1 MDELKRLGFAQR
13 GRALVAAAV
22 LRCATAGLPAA
33 LALIVAAVCLFV
45 PAMSVRAETL
55 KAELTARPENGYAR
69 LILNFDGRSLLPQYD
84 ALITNNVLRISF
96 QDRID
101 VKVDHVPLKLPTYVS
116 IARQDPDGSAIRL
129 ALTQEYRINTMEA
142 GEKLFIDLLPATWS
156 GPTPP
161 LPDSVVKELALR
173 AEEALKRARALEQAR
188 LRGQVEPEVALRI
201 GLHPTFTR
209 LSFMWNLPFDTA
221 FVREGDIVKL
231 TFNHQAD
238 LDLSQLRAHLPPG
251 IADATSFVDEGK
263 LKFLLR
269 LSPDVDIRAF
279 READAYVVDVTP
291 ERREADPVNEA
302 VRRALDSG
310 LPEGASEVISAPGRS
325 NSGAPE
331 DTVAA
336 PGGSPLPLA
345 SDRTA
350 APESEVVPPTDK
362 AEAPQEK
369 AGDLT
374 ASPPPSR
381 PEQALPPAIDLG
393 SVDPKPLK
401 PELAE
406 EAAPPGPESAPAGY
420 EAEAR
425 RFVAAEARRIG
436 NTIRIVFPFA
446 EPVSSAV
453 FRRNQSVWL
462 VFDTPDPIDVRG
474 MRSVLA
480 KDADAVEVATNSD
493 WQSIRV
499 DLAENA
505 LATVGNDGNTWVM
518 TIGDSILEPSRP
530 LSLGRNVRSDGGTIL
545 HVPLQEPQNLRLV
558 KDPFVGDVI
567 SVVTAFGPA
576 RGLLKP
582 QTFAELEALMSAHGL
597 AVLSRIDD
605 LQIRLEGDAV
615 LLQGPRG
622 LFLSNDT
629 LKHGSR
635 ILDTIVD
642 PAQPGQVDL
651 GSLMTSNTTDFLN
664 KAKNFQLRIAATPE
678 GQRRRPRMDLA
689 RFYLAHGLA
698 QEALGLMQLAAEDD
712 PAIERDSSF
721 NLMTGAAQV
730 LARRPKIAL
739 KHLNRHELRN
749 SPDAAV
755 WQTIAAADLRD
766 WPSARE
772 AIARGRAV
780 IGNYPLSIQNDF
792 SLSGA
797 QVMVEVNDFGQA
809 ARILSEVDPSTLSG
823 DQAARYDLLRGRIAD
838 ASGRSREALTSFE
851 LVRRSQDGPRAAEAA
866 YRALRIRY
874 RDGDI
879 DIDSAIRELGGLAA
893 GWRGDETELRTLRFL
908 AQLHV
913 RKGEYRTAF
922 EAMKAAVVAN
932 PDSETTRLA
941 QEEMNAVFAT
951 LFLDGKADELDPIQA
966 LALFYDFR
974 ELTPV
979 GRRGDE
985 MVRRLASRLVAV
997 DLLDQAS
1004 ELLKHQ
1010 VDNRLKGAARAQI
1023 AADLGVVYLMDRKPD
1038 EALRVLNRTRQAQL
1052 PRSLSRQ
1059 RNIVEA
1065 RALTESGRPDLAL
1078 ELVRNMNG
1086 EDVERLRADTLWA
1099 AGNWQ
1104 RAGEQLEQMAG
1115 GRWGDGVP
1123 LSDRERADILKAAI
1137 AYSLAGDQFSLDRLR
1152 TKFTAKMADSPDA
1165 KAFEVVSRSVDE
1177 RGVEFFAVLDN
1188 LGRIDSLDIFL
1199 AEYQRNYLRQS
1210 SQPLWTDDTDPD
1222 AAGDSA
1228 DTDLPPAASV
1238 ASASVP
1244 KG

>member
-1 MDELKRLGFAQR
+1 MSHRSHCGLVQRILGF
-13 GRALVAAAV
+13 RARRSAFHSLIVLLSAALTLVAYP
-22 LRCATAGLPAA
+22 LRGD
-33 LALIVAAVCLFV
+33 VA
-45 PAMSVRAETL
+45 RAETL
-55 KAELTARPENGYAR
+55 KAELVATPENGYAR
-69 LILNFDGRSLLPQYD
+69 LVITFPGRSLLPHYD
-84 ALITNNVLRISF
+84 ALITNNVLKISF
-96 QDRID
+96 QDPIS
-101 VKVDHVPLKLPTYVS
+101 VKVDNVPLKLPTYVS

-142 GEKLFIDLLPATWS
+142 GEKLFIDLLPASWS

-173 AEEALKRARALEQAR
+173 AEEALKKARALELAR
-188 LRGQVEPEVALRI
+188 LRGQVEPEVSLRI

-209 LSFMWNLPFDTA
+209 LAFLWNLPFDTA

-231 TFNHQAD
+231 TFNYDAD

-269 LSPDVDIRAF
+269 LAKGVDIRAF
-279 READAYVVDVTP
+279 REESTYVVDVTP
-291 ERREADPVNEA
+291 EGQ
-302 VRRALDSG
+302 ALDPINETVQQILTPD
-310 LPEGASEVISAPGRS
+310 LPEGAREIISAPGT
-325 NSGAPE
+325 PP
-331 DTVAA
+331 VAA
-336 PGGSPLPLA
+336 SEPKSPA
-345 SDRTA
+345 SDGHPAPVAQDKVVTPIIKASA
-350 APESEVVPPTDK
+350 AEDK
-362 AEAPQEK
+362 ARAPADNASRSPS
-369 AGDLT
+369 AGQPAAEGHD
-374 ASPPPSR
+374 
-381 PEQALPPAIDLG
+381 LPPAIDLG
-393 SVDPKPLK
+393 AVEPKALTPLVGRT
-401 PELAE
+401 
-406 EAAPPGPESAPAGY
+406 PPSSPESTPAGFDDV
-420 EAEAR
+420 AR

-436 NTIRIVFPFA
+436 NTVRVVFPFP

-453 FRRNQSVWL
+453 FRRNHSIWL
-462 VFDTPDPIDVRG
+462 IFDTADPIDIRG

-480 KDADAVEVATNSD
+480 KDAEDVEVVAHDD

-499 DLAENA
+499 DLTDNA
-505 LATVGNDGNTWVM
+505 LATVGNDGNSWVM
-518 TIGDSILEPSRP
+518 TIGESILEPSRP
-530 LSLGRNVRSDGGTIL
+530 LLLERNVRSDGGTIL
-545 HVPLQEPQNLRLV
+545 HVPLQEPQYMRQL
-558 KDPFVGDVI
+558 KDPFVGDAI
-567 SVVTAFGPA
+567 TVVTAFGPA

-582 QTFAELEALMSAHGL
+582 QSFAELEALMSAHGL

-605 LQIRLEGDAV
+605 LQVELQGDAV

-651 GSLMTSNTTDFLN
+651 GSLMTSNTPDFLN
-664 KAKNFQLRIAATPE
+664 KAKDFQLKIAATPE
-678 GQRRRPRMDLA
+678 GQRRIPRMDLA

-712 PAIERDSSF
+712 PAIERDTSF

-730 LARRPKIAL
+730 LASRPKIAL

-772 AIARGRAV
+772 TIPRGRAV
-780 IGNYPLSIQNDF
+780 IGNYPLSVQNDF
-792 SLSGA
+792 NLSGA

-809 ARILSEVDPSTLSG
+809 ARILAEVDPSVLTA

-866 YRALRIRY
+866 YRALRVRY

-879 DIDSAIRELGGLAA
+879 EVDKAINELSGLAA
-893 GWRGDETELRTLRFL
+893 SWRGDETELRTLRFL
-908 AQLHV
+908 SQLYV
-913 RKGEYRTAF
+913 QKGEYRRAF

-932 PDSETTRLA
+932 PDSETTRLL
-941 QEEMNAVFAT
+941 QEEMNAVFAS
-951 LFLDGKADELDPIQA
+951 LFLGGKADDLKPVQA

-979 GRRGDE
+979 GRQGDE
-985 MVRRLASRLVAV
+985 MVRSLANRLVAV
-997 DLLDQAS
+997 DLLDQAA

-1104 RAGEQLEQMAG
+1104 AAGEQLEQMAG

-1137 AYSLAGDQFSLDRLR
+1137 GYSLAGDQFSLDRLR
-1152 TKFTAKMADSPDA
+1152 TKFTPKMADSPDS
-1165 KAFEVVSRSVDE
+1165 KAFEVVSRSIDE
-1177 RGVEFFAVLDN
+1177 RGVEFTSVLN
-1188 LGRIDSLDIFL
+1188 SLGRVDSLDIFL
-1199 AEYQRNYLRQS
+1199 AEYQRNYLRPTNQS
-1210 SQPLWTDDTDPD
+1210 PLASGTEQGAD
-1222 AAGDSA
+1222 AEES
-1228 DTDLPPAASV
+1228 LPSAASV
-1238 ASASVP
+1238 AVPLAP